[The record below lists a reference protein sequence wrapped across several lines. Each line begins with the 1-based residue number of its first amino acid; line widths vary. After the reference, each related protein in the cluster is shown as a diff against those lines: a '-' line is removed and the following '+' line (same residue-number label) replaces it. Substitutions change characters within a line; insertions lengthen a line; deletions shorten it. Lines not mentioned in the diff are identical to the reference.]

1 MSSTTIESVKKSKD
15 MMQVVDA
22 ESILEDVHAMMHALQ
37 ESTSY
42 EGPYVLYYVD
52 PTTQELRTAMVNPTA
67 VSSSKGVIDLGSTS
81 AEIEFKMAV
90 LNVVHY
96 GEYPSPTSIN
106 KEMGRDPRRRKM
118 NNLNDREC
126 RWRREIC
133 KEIGFTLRGKNL

>member
-1 MSSTTIESVKKSKD
+1 M
-15 MMQVVDA
+15 VDLDK

-42 EGPYVLYYVD
+42 DGPYVLYYVD
-52 PTTQELRTAMVNPTA
+52 PMTQELRTVMVNPTA
-67 VSSSKGVIDLGSTS
+67 VSSSKGIINLGSTP
-81 AEIEFKMAV
+81 AEIQFKMAV

-96 GEYPSPTSIN
+96 GKYPSVTRIN
-106 KEMGRDPRRRKM
+106 IEIGRDHVCRKM
-118 NNLNDREC
+118 NNLNGREC